1 MNLSLHGKTAL
12 ICGSTQGIGFAIAK
26 ELAMLGAD
34 CILMA
39 RNAESLTTAKTQLDT
54 SAGQVHQAAMADFS
68 NTDSVQEAIALCLKN
83 NTIHILINN
92 TGGPPAGPITAA
104 KSEDF
109 IAALNLHLINNHHL
123 AMAVLPSMKASG
135 YGRIVNIVSTSVK
148 IPLANLGVSNT
159 TRAAVAG
166 WAKTLANEVASF
178 GITVNN
184 VLPGATATV
193 RLSSIIENK
202 SKKAN
207 VELKAVEEEMLHE
220 IPMRRFGQPEEIA
233 AMAAFL
239 TTPAAAYITGQ
250 SICVDGGRTG
260 SI

>member
-1 MNLSLHGKTAL
+1 MNLSLQGKTAL

-26 ELAMLGAD
+26 ELALLGAD

-39 RNAESLTTAKTQLDT
+39 RNEESLQKAKVELDT
-54 SAGQVHQAAMADFS
+54 AIGQVHQLAVADFS
-68 NTDSVQEAIALCLKN
+68 DTTSVKNAIDLLLQN

-92 TGGPPAGPITAA
+92 TGGPPAGPIVNA
-104 KSEDF
+104 KANDF
-109 IAALNLHLINNHHL
+109 LSALNLHLINNHNL
-123 AMAVLPSMKASG
+123 ATAVIDGMKQSG
-135 YGRIVNIVSTSVK
+135 YGRIINIVSTSVK
-148 IPLANLGVSNT
+148 IPLNNLGVSNT

-166 WAKTLANEVASF
+166 WAKTLANEVAQY

-202 SKKAN
+202 SKKTN
-207 VELKAVEEEMLHE
+207 TELKEVEEEMLHE

>member
-1 MNLSLHGKTAL
+1 MNTSLLNKNAL

-26 ELAMLGAD
+26 ELALLGAN

-39 RNAESLTTAKTQLDT
+39 RNENSLQGALADLDSTQ
-54 SAGQVHQAAMADFS
+54 GQRHSYLVADFS
-68 NTDSVQEAIALCLKN
+68 NNMHVKQ
-83 NTIHILINN
+83 TIVSYAKEHKVHILINN
-92 TGGPPAGPITAA
+92 TGGPPAGKIADA
-104 KSEDF
+104 VDADF
-109 IAALNLHLINNHHL
+109 VAALNLHLINNHNITTAL
-123 AMAVLPSMKASG
+123 LEGMKSEG
-135 YGRIVNIVSTSVK
+135 YGRIINIVSTSVK
-148 IPLANLGVSNT
+148 VPLPNLGVSNT

-166 WAKTLANEVASF
+166 WAKTLANEVAGF

-202 SKKAN
+202 AKKTHTEFN
-207 VELKAVEEEMLHE
+207 IIEEEMLHE
-220 IPMRRFGQPEEIA
+220 IPMRRFGQAEEIA
-233 AMAAFL
+233 AVAAFL
-239 TTPAAAYITGQ
+239 ATPAASYVTGQ

>member
-1 MNLSLHGKTAL
+1 MNLSLKGKNAL
-12 ICGSTQGIGFAIAK
+12 VCGSSQGIGFAIAQ
-26 ELAMLGAD
+26 ELSFLGAN

-39 RNAESLTTAKTQLDT
+39 RNEISLKQAISKLDQ
-54 SAGQVHQAAMADFS
+54 SIDQKHEYLVADFS
-68 NTDSVQEAIALCLKN
+68 DNQQVAKVVNDFVQEK
-83 NTIHILINN
+83 TVHILINN
-92 TGGPPAGPITAA
+92 TGGPPAGPIVLA

-109 IAALNLHLINNHHL
+109 LQAYQAHLINNHLL
-123 AMAVLPSMKASG
+123 ATAVLEGMKSSG
-135 YGRIVNIVSTSVK
+135 YGRIVNIISTSVK
-148 IPLANLGVSNT
+148 VPLANLGVSNT

-166 WAKTLANEVASF
+166 WAKTLANEVAKF
-178 GITVNN
+178 GVTVNN
-184 VLPGATATV
+184 VLPGATSTA

-202 SKKAN
+202 SIKTN
-207 VELKAVEEEMLHE
+207 TGQDEVEKEMLHE
-220 IPMRRFGQPEEIA
+220 IPMGRFGMPEEIA

>member
-1 MNLSLHGKTAL
+1 MNLSLQGKTAL

-26 ELAMLGAD
+26 ELALLGAD

-39 RNAESLTTAKTQLDT
+39 RNEESLQTAKAQLDIA
-54 SAGQVHQAAMADFS
+54 SGQVHQTAIADFS
-68 NTDSVQEAIALCLKN
+68 DTTSVKNAIDLLLKN

-92 TGGPPAGPITAA
+92 TGGPPAGPIVNA
-104 KSEDF
+104 KAEDF
-109 IAALNLHLINNHHL
+109 LSALNLHLINNHNL
-123 AMAVLPSMKASG
+123 ATAVIDGMKQSG
-135 YGRIVNIVSTSVK
+135 YGRIINIVSTSVK
-148 IPLANLGVSNT
+148 IPLNNLGVSNT

-166 WAKTLANEVASF
+166 WAKTLANEVAQF

-202 SKKAN
+202 SKKTN
-207 VELKAVEEEMLHE
+207 TELKEVEQEMLHE

-233 AMAAFL
+233 ALAAFL

>member
-1 MNLSLHGKTAL
+1 MNISLQGKTAL
-12 ICGSTQGIGFAIAK
+12 ICGSTQGIGLAIAK
-26 ELAMLGAD
+26 ELALLGSD

-39 RNAESLTTAKTQLDT
+39 RNAESLEHAKNELDT
-54 SAGQVHQAAMADFS
+54 KQGQVHQMAVADFS
-68 NTDSVQEAIALCLKN
+68 STESVKEAIEQILKH
-83 NTIHILINN
+83 NTIHVLINN

-109 IAALNLHLINNHHL
+109 LSALNLHLINNHNL
-123 AMAVLPSMKASG
+123 ATAVLPGMKETG
-135 YGRIVNIVSTSVK
+135 YGRIINIVSTSVK

-166 WAKTLANEVASF
+166 WAKTLANEVAQY

-202 SKKAN
+202 SKKTN
-207 VELKAVEEEMLHE
+207 LELKEVEEEMLHE

-239 TTPAAAYITGQ
+239 STPAAAYITGQ

>member
-1 MNLSLHGKTAL
+1 MNLSLQGKTAL

-26 ELAMLGAD
+26 ELALLGAD
-34 CILMA
+34 CVLMA
-39 RNAESLTTAKTQLDT
+39 RNEESLQQAKLELNTV
-54 SAGQVHQAAMADFS
+54 SGQVHQTAIADFS
-68 NTDSVQEAIALCLKN
+68 DTTSVKNAIDLLLKN

-92 TGGPPAGPITAA
+92 TGGPPAGPIVNA
-104 KSEDF
+104 KAEDF
-109 IAALNLHLINNHHL
+109 LSALNLHLINNHNL
-123 AMAVLPSMKASG
+123 ATAVIDGMKQSG
-135 YGRIVNIVSTSVK
+135 YGRIINIVSTSVK
-148 IPLANLGVSNT
+148 IPLNNLGVSNT

-166 WAKTLANEVASF
+166 WAKTLANEVAQF

-202 SKKAN
+202 SKKTN
-207 VELKAVEEEMLHE
+207 TELKEVEQEMLHE